1 MVNGPPRNRKMDFYS
16 KYLKILLAVDSIIFG
31 FHENDTELKLLLLK
45 RNFEPE
51 KGKWSLMGGFVSPD
65 ESLDKAAERIVS
77 QLTGLNDVYMEQLF
91 AFGDIHRDTGGRIV
105 SVAYFSLIKINEHDS
120 ELVKEHGASWVSL
133 SKLPP
138 LIFDHTEMVN
148 KAMRKLRIRARTQP
162 IGFELLPEKFTIP
175 QLQRLYE
182 AIYQSP
188 FDKRNFRRKML
199 SMGLLEKLEEKEKET
214 SKKGAFYYRFNQ
226 KKYEELLQKGFNFE
240 I

>member
-1 MVNGPPRNRKMDFYS
+1 MEFYS
-16 KYLKILLAVDSIIFG
+16 KYPKILIAVDSIIFG
-31 FHENDTELKLLLLK
+31 FHENETELKLLLLK

-51 KGKWSLMGGFVSPD
+51 KGKWSLMGGFVSQG
-65 ESLDKAAERIVS
+65 ESLDDAAQRIVS
-77 QLTGLNDVYMEQLF
+77 QLTGLDNVYMEQLF

-105 SVAYFSLIKINEHDS
+105 SIAYFSLIKINEHDS
-120 ELVKEHGASWVSL
+120 ELVKQHGASWIPL
-133 SKLPP
+133 SELPP
-138 LIFDHTEMVN
+138 LIFDHNEMVA

-182 AIYQSP
+182 AIYQFP

-199 SMGLLEKLEEKEKET
+199 SMGLLEKQTEKEKET
-214 SKKGAFYYRFNQ
+214 SKKGAYYYRFN
-226 KKYEELLQKGFNFE
+226 KSKYEEFLQKGFNFE